1 MIFTGISRDFDLAN
15 EDQYNTIGA
24 FWDEMTLK
32 YGLEQLIGLGYKW
45 QGGKISYAIGLKHGD
60 IDGCNFTSELPD
72 DGWQTVRGKTNDLKQ
87 IYDEIYKNGA
97 LDLELEVFYEN
108 GDCEIR
114 YYRNSHFSC

>member
-1 MIFTGISRDFDLAN
+1 MIFKGISKDFNLAN
-15 EDQYNTIGA
+15 EDQYNTIGE

-45 QGGKISYAIGLKHGD
+45 QDGKISYAIGLKHAD
-60 IDGCNFTSELPD
+60 IEGYNFELVLPD
-72 DGWQTVRGKTNDLKQ
+72 NGWQTVCGKTDDLKK

-97 LDLELEVFYEN
+97 LDLELEVFFDN

-114 YYRNSHFSC
+114 YYRNSHFSY